1 MAVVGINHVRISVPA
16 DRQTD
21 VRRFYGEWLGLQEI
35 PASPD
40 LAARG
45 YIGFRVGSQRLD
57 VGLEPEFRPARTNH
71 PGFHVTDL
79 ESLRS
84 RLESHGVQIV
94 VDEPPTEEH
103 RFYVFDP
110 FGNRL
115 EFDALE

>member
-1 MAVVGINHVRISVPA
+1 MPVAGINHVRISVPPGREA
-16 DRQTD
+16 E
-21 VRRFYGEWLGLQEI
+21 VRRFYGDWLGLPEI
-35 PASPD
+35 PASQE

-57 VGLEPEFRPARTNH
+57 VGLEPEFHPAATNH
-71 PGFHVTDL
+71 PGFSVTEIETL
-79 ESLRS
+79 KLRLS
-84 RLESHGVQIV
+84 ERGVPIV
-94 VDEPPTEEH
+94 VDDPPTPEH